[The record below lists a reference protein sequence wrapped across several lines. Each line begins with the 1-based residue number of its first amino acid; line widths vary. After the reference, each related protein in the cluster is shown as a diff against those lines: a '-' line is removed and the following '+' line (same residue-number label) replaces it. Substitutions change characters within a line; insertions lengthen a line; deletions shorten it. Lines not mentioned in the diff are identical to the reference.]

1 MTAMATMDI
10 LTFAQTTMSLETN
23 TYTIFSTTMIII
35 MMTTKVSGLIICTTM
50 TIMNSC
56 TEVSLYPF

>member
-56 TEVSLYPF
+56 IEVSLYPF